1 MKTDNSKKTR
11 RFIQKGILLWVII
24 ILIFLSINFLTQI
37 FGDIPVNNSEGGY
50 FSQLN
55 GIIFYMLIV
64 MIPIILILS
73 VVLLYA
79 QKLINKLAK
88 FYKHKKDS

>member
-1 MKTDNSKKTR
+1 MKSDNSKKTR
-11 RFIQKGILLWVII
+11 RFIQKGILLWIII
-24 ILIFLSINFLTQI
+24 ILIFLSVNFLTQI
-37 FGDIPVNNSEGGY
+37 FGDIPVKNSQGGY

-73 VVLLYA
+73 VILLYA
-79 QKLINKLAK
+79 QKLIDKFVKINKR
-88 FYKHKKDS
+88 KKDS